1 MAPLFDLVIRHF
13 EPPRIED
20 GPFRMLV
27 TTIEANPFL
36 GRVLT
41 GRVRSGSV
49 KANQAIKA
57 LSRDGAVI
65 EQGRVSKVLAF
76 RGLARQRS
84 PTPFAIRR
92 RARPFRPS
100 PSIRRR

>member
-1 MAPLFDLVIRHF
+1 MAPLFDLVVSHF
-13 EPPRIED
+13 NPPVIEE

-49 KANQAIKA
+49 KANQTGQGPVAGWQGCRA
-57 LSRDGAVI
+57 GPHFQGA
-65 EQGRVSKVLAF
+65 
-76 RGLARQRS
+76 GL
-84 PTPFAIRR
+84 P
-92 RARPFRPS
+92 RP
-100 PSIRRR
+100 